1 MSRRASGHLFSTTLL
16 ALACASIV
24 WSAQAPAGGAAP
36 RTPWGHP
43 DLQGI
48 WGAGYLLTP
57 VERPERFA
65 GKEFLTDDE
74 VSALEREQAENP
86 GRNRRAEKGSVADVE
101 GAYND
106 AFTGRGYK
114 VVRTKRT
121 SLVVD
126 PPDGKIPFTP
136 EGLKRRPVRVV
147 DPEAGPGGI
156 ADDPEQ
162 RKNDRCSGITMPVD
176 YGSAAVSGGFMR
188 LVQAPDSI
196 LVYYEHGHHG
206 GAYRRIPLSGG
217 PHLPA
222 SVRQWLGDAR
232 GRWDGDTL
240 VVDTTNFTDKT
251 NYQGSKDGLHLVE
264 HFTRTSGDE
273 LMYRVT
279 IEDPA
284 TFTKPW
290 TIEVPYSKA
299 DEKKNQVFES
309 SCHEGNYAL
318 TSILAG
324 ARANDRDG
332 KRAR

>member
-1 MSRRASGHLFSTTLL
+1 MRRTMTPFVLTMLSALVVALL
-16 ALACASIV
+16 GLH
-24 WSAQAPAGGAAP
+24 AQAPSGGDTP

-48 WGAGYLLTP
+48 WGAGYLLTTL
-57 VERPERFA
+57 ERPEKFA

-74 VSALEREQAENP
+74 VAALERAQVENP
-86 GRNRRAEKGSVADVE
+86 GRNKRAEKGSVADVE

-106 AFTGRGYK
+106 AFTGRGHK
-114 VVRTKRT
+114 VVKTKRT
-121 SLVVD
+121 SLIVD
-126 PPDGKIPFTP
+126 PADGKIPFTP
-136 EGLKRRPVRVV
+136 EGLKRRPVRVI

-162 RKNDRCSGITMPVD
+162 RKNDRCSGITLPVD
-176 YGSAAVSGGFMR
+176 YGSAAVSGGFLR

-196 LVYYEHGHHG
+196 LIYYEHGHHG
-206 GAYRRIPLSGG
+206 GAYRRIPLSSA

-222 SVRQWLGDAR
+222 TVRQWMGDSR
-232 GRWDGDTL
+232 GRWEGDAL
-240 VVDTTNFTDKT
+240 VVDTTNFSNQT
-251 NYQGSKDGLHLVE
+251 NYQGSRDGLHLVE
-264 HFTRTSGDE
+264 RFTRTGADE
-273 LMYRVT
+273 IMYRVT

-284 TFTKPW
+284 TFTRPW

-324 ARANDRDG
+324 ARAKDREG
-332 KRAR
+332 TRGR